1 MWSNTTQPSA
11 VAQGRRTQ
19 VSNTESTA
27 RPGGPAPD
35 LAVAYGQ
42 QQQCQSHFPR
52 ITSIRWSGCESWLLF
67 FLISHQENHN
77 KTQPKQLHS
86 RLIMK
91 KKKKKKKKQYK
102 TAKQWLVLTEF
113 PLGLALCYANRA
125 QISAA
130 RRDELKESAWSQ
142 PRIPSVILIKNNKRM
157 VGCWDK
163 VEPRR
168 HLVCMALP
176 WLWKSRNRVDE
187 VMDLKPSFFFFFL
200 ILFCMCLLSFPF

>member
-91 KKKKKKKKQYK
+91 KKKKKRRSNTKQ
-102 TAKQWLVLTEF
+102 QSNDWFWQSSPLDWLCAMQI
-113 PLGLALCYANRA
+113 GHRSAL
-125 QISAA
+125 QGGMS
-130 RRDELKESAWSQ
+130 
-142 PRIPSVILIKNNKRM
+142 
-157 VGCWDK
+157 
-163 VEPRR
+163 
-168 HLVCMALP
+168 
-176 WLWKSRNRVDE
+176 SRNPRGHSQE
-187 VMDLKPSFFFFFL
+187 FLQSF
-200 ILFCMCLLSFPF
+200 